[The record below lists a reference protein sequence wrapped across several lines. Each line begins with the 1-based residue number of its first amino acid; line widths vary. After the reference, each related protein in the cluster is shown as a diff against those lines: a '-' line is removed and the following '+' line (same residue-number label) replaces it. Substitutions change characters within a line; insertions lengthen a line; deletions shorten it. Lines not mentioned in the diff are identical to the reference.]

1 MDGLLYDCKFALR
14 GLAKAPAF
22 AAVVAITLGLGIGAN
37 TTIFSVINGVLLQP
51 LPYDAPDDIVQIA
64 EIDPTMERDRG
75 RMMSQPLFLAW
86 REDNATLSDLAMYS
100 NQAATLTGLDEPV
113 RLTGTA
119 ASPALFRLL
128 GVDAAE
134 GRTFTDEEEVPGND
148 SVILLS
154 NRAWQRYF
162 GGDPAI
168 VGRQLQLD
176 DSSRTVVGIMP
187 AGFDF
192 PEPATEY
199 WVPMIVQPLGEGAE
213 DRLGQQAQRTVREER
228 RVRAGGPGGPG
239 SPGDGRDGPGGPEPQ
254 GAHIELWGQVVGRL
268 ADGATI
274 ASATDEGTALV
285 RGVRGDDAREEQPFV
300 EAVRL
305 RDELVGPVRSSLT
318 VLMGAVGFVL
328 LIACANVANLMLARS
343 TGRTKETAVRSALGA
358 GRLQLV
364 RMLLVEG
371 LVLAGIGGLVGL
383 ALTGVGLRLL
393 RAIGPEFIPRL
404 QNVTLDGWTLAFTAL
419 VSALTGVLF
428 SLMPARGAAAL
439 DLTRALKQEGAGDR
453 TLGGGAFRKVLVV
466 TEVALSVILLV
477 GAGLL
482 VASFARLAAVD
493 LGYDP
498 DNVLTVAMQM
508 PQTRYASAE
517 AYLNFFDETIT
528 ALEQIPGVEA
538 VTLASRPPTAEP
550 NIRIGLAIS
559 TDPERPDT
567 PPVTFGIRVV
577 EPRYFETLRV
587 PLLGG
592 RYLNRDDRAG
602 SAAVAVV
609 NEAAAQAIF
618 PDDEALGRMFPF
630 MGGQE
635 LEIVGIV
642 TDARTAGVDPEASP
656 EVYLPLG
663 QAPVPMIPG
672 LFRSA
677 GFLIR
682 TDPAPLSLL
691 PAVRSRMVQLDP
703 EVPLF
708 RASTMR
714 DQISASVAEPRFY
727 AAMVSAFA
735 ALAVVLAAVGIYGLL
750 SYSVQQGVRETAIRR
765 ALGAQGG
772 EILARVVR
780 QGMALAVVGL
790 IAGIAGA
797 LALTRLLESM
807 LYEVTPTDPL
817 TLVAAALVFLL
828 VALAAVWL
836 PARSATRIDPM
847 EALRYE

>member
-1 MDGLLYDCKFALR
+1 VDGLLHDLKFALR
-14 GLAKAPAF
+14 GLAKAPVF
-22 AAVVAITLGLGIGAN
+22 ATVVAITLGLGIGAN

-64 EIDPTMERDRG
+64 EIDPTLERDRG

-86 REDNATLSDLAMYS
+86 REDNATLSELAMYS
-100 NQAATLTGLDEPV
+100 NQSATLTGLDEPV

-128 GVDAAE
+128 GVNATA
-134 GRTFTDEEEVPGND
+134 GRTFTDEEEIPGND
-148 SVILLS
+148 NVILLS

-162 GGDPAI
+162 GGDPAV

-187 AGFDF
+187 ADFDF

-199 WVPMIVQPLGEGAE
+199 WVPMIVQPLGEGAT
-213 DRLGQQAQRTVREER
+213 DQLGQQSQRTVREER
-228 RVRAGGPGGPG
+228 RVEAGGPGGRGGDAGGPG
-239 SPGDGRDGPGGPEPQ
+239 GGPEPQ

-268 ADGATI
+268 ASGATI

-300 EAVRL
+300 EVVSL

-371 LVLAGIGGLVGL
+371 FVLAGIGGLAGL
-383 ALTGVGLRLL
+383 ALTGAGLRLL
-393 RAIGPEFIPRL
+393 RAVGPEFIPRL

-419 VSALTGVLF
+419 VSVLTGVLF

-439 DLTRALKQEGAGDR
+439 DLTRALKQEGTADR
-453 TLGGGAFRKVLVV
+453 ALGGGAFRKVLVV
-466 TEVALSVILLV
+466 AEVALSVVLLV

-482 VASFARLAAVD
+482 VSSFVRLAAVD

-508 PQTRYASAE
+508 PQTRYSSAD

-559 TDPERPDT
+559 DDPERPDA
-567 PPVTFGIRVV
+567 PPITFGIRVV

-587 PLLGG
+587 PLVAG
-592 RYLNRDDRAG
+592 RYFDRNDRAG

-609 NEAAAQAIF
+609 NESAAQVIF
-618 PDDEALGRMFPF
+618 PDEDALGRMFPF

-642 TDARTAGVDPEASP
+642 ADARTAGVDPEASP

-663 QAPVPMIPG
+663 QAPAPMIPG

-691 PAVRSRMVQLDP
+691 PAVRSRMAQVDP

-727 AAMVSAFA
+727 ATLVSAFA
-735 ALAVVLAAVGIYGLL
+735 ALAVALAAVGIYGLL

-780 QGMALAVVGL
+780 QGMMLAVVGL
-790 IAGIAGA
+790 IVGMVGA
-797 LALTRLLESM
+797 VALTRLLESM
-807 LYEVTPTDPL
+807 LYEITPTDPL
-817 TLVAAALVFLL
+817 TLVAAAAIFLL
-828 VALAAVWL
+828 VALGAIWV
-836 PARSATRIDPM
+836 PAQRATHIDPM
-847 EALRYE
+847 EVLRYEG